1 MSTHDRDRGSMVV
14 GWLVKLAAVLTI
26 VSIVGFDGIS
36 LAVARLNSQD
46 DANNAASAAAA
57 AWQQTHNPQQAYDA
71 AAESAG
77 SSETVDTKTFTIDAN
92 GTVHLTL
99 TRKAT
104 TLVMYRLGP
113 LKKYT
118 VVTAHGEAGPPTS

>member
-1 MSTHDRDRGSMVV
+1 MSMHDRDRGSMVV

-26 VSIVGFDGIS
+26 VGIVGFDGIS

-46 DANNAASAAAA
+46 DANSAASAAAA
-57 AWQQTHNPQQAYDA
+57 AWQQTHDVQRAYDA
-71 AAESAG
+71 ATESAG
-77 SSETVDTKTFTIDAN
+77 THETVNAKTFSIDAN

-99 TRKAT
+99 TRTAT

-118 VVTAHGEAGPPTS
+118 VVTVHGEADPSTS